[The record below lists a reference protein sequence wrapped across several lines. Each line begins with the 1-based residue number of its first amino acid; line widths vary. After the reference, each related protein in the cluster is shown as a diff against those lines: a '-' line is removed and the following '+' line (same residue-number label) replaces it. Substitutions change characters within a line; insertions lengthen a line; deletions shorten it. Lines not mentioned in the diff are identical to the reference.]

1 MSASMRPRRS
11 VLFLP
16 GSNPRALEKARGLPA
31 DALIFD
37 LEDAVAPEA
46 KEASRAGVA
55 AALAPTEQVR
65 GLKAHGGYAPREL
78 MMRVNPLESAWGH
91 ADLACAAT
99 LPIDAVLLPKVE
111 AAERVRLVA
120 ELLDSFGAPSE
131 LALWCMIET
140 PRGVLAAAEIAG
152 ATPRLA
158 ALVLGTSDLTKDLH
172 ARETRDRLPLLTSL
186 GLVLLAARAFGL
198 AVLDGVHLDLADA
211 AGFATACQQGRE
223 LGFDG
228 KTLIHPQQIEPANA
242 AFSPSPEEVARA
254 RRLIDAYAEA
264 TAAGKGAIRVEGR
277 LVEALHV
284 EEARRV
290 VALADAIAA
299 GTTEVN

>member
-1 MSASMRPRRS
+1 MSVSMPPRRS

-31 DALIFD
+31 DGLIFD

-46 KEASRAGVA
+46 KEAARTGIA
-55 AALAPTEQVR
+55 AALSA
-65 GLKAHGGYAPREL
+65 GGYAPREL
-78 MMRVNPLESAWGH
+78 VLRVNPLDTAWGH

-111 AAERVRLVA
+111 AAERVRLTGD
-120 ELLDSFGAPSE
+120 LLDSFGAPPE
-131 LALWCMIET
+131 LAVWCMIET

-152 ATPRLA
+152 ADPRIG
-158 ALVLGTSDLTKDLH
+158 ALVLGTSDLSKDLH
-172 ARETRDRLPLLTSL
+172 VRETRDRLPLLTGL
-186 GLVLLAARAFGL
+186 GLVLLAARAHGR

-211 AGFATACQQGRE
+211 EGFAAACRQGRE

-228 KTLIHPQQIEPANA
+228 KTLIHPQQIEAAND
-242 AFSPSPEEVARA
+242 AFSPTSDEIARA
-254 RRLIDAYAEA
+254 RRLIAAYTGAS
-264 TAAGKGAIRVEGR
+264 AAGKGAIRVEGR

-290 VALADAIAA
+290 LALAEAIA
-299 GTTEVN
+299 GRHDG